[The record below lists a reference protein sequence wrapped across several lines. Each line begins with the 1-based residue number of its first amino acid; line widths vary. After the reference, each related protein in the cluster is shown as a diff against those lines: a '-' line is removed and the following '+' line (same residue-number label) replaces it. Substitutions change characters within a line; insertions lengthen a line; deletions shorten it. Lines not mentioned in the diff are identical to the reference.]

1 MEDNKLKGFAIKE
14 KNDVRISMGIHR
26 EGLSNLLSL
35 FSVSDELKTKVISDC
50 KEWVNVSLIRREHK
64 HPAGFS
70 HFMVGELKR
79 KGGLDNG

>member
-14 KNDVRISMGIHR
+14 KNDTRISVGVHR

-35 FSVSDELKTKVISDC
+35 FNVSNELKYKVLEDC
-50 KEWVNVSLIRREHK
+50 QEWVNISLIRRDEK

-70 HFMVGELKR
+70 HFMVGELKH
-79 KGGLDNG
+79 GGNHG